1 VVGRREWLWWLSHLE
16 RCSTTTL
23 SDTALYLSQT
33 APPPVSMQVGWRRS
47 PPPSPPPH
55 AQTNPPSPSLAEVM
69 RFELGDGV
77 LVAGDVTVRLFLFDE
92 EAPVPP
98 AGAELG
104 PGARTVMCGPAAGRQ
119 FCFVS
124 LHTAFHPDGDIT
136 FPRDQAI
143 HSARRCTM
151 HII

>member
-1 VVGRREWLWWLSHLE
+1 
-16 RCSTTTL
+16 
-23 SDTALYLSQT
+23 
-33 APPPVSMQVGWRRS
+33 
-47 PPPSPPPH
+47 
-55 AQTNPPSPSLAEVM
+55 M

-98 AGAELG
+98 AGSELG
-104 PGARTVMCGPAAGRQ
+104 PGARSVVCGPAAGRQ

-136 FPRDQAI
+136 FSRDQAI
-143 HSARRCTM
+143 HNRHRA
-151 HII
+151 